1 MKKVIILL
9 LLLLLLLQVSSD
21 FNFKDHAFKPI
32 TALQC
37 NYGSPEIFS
46 NKKNMCKKVKYENKL
61 EPENVVILQKVH
73 HIQTEGYLCQKF
85 ESTIQELC
93 GLWSYSKIV
102 DLKIDSPVNI
112 SVQDCEMIRDQGFF
126 VAPNGQKH
134 ALGQNS
140 EVHYSYIKDGNVI
153 YTSDNIRCHS
163 NNAVLVGNI
172 AMNGVVSLVSARIK
186 FLKIPILQS
195 PYERLDQQHG
205 TILPKDCLHTQGC
218 QTDFGTYLFENSR
231 SFNGYCIY
239 QKIRELV
246 MQPIIKDSTLF
257 LISEKY
263 HIILENRSQIKYP
276 PLFKQS
282 ERYQQRN
289 VHCLDLEDLIST
301 QFSNVF
307 LVSNGTNPNV
317 DLQYAA
323 NLDEVD
329 STNFSPEL
337 QNQISKQFLQYFLT
351 EELETSLANHQEKIC
366 EAMLGNGDIFRSPY
380 HRESLIKIDG
390 DLVTELKCKEVG
402 VSLRI
407 GQPSTTEKCYSQFFL
422 ARTYDSRQGESK
434 RVWIHLKTGLLF
446 EKEPDFINEISCNTS
461 EQKYVIN
468 KNSEIIALYPYPQL
482 VENITLDHE
491 KISIFDT
498 DLHFHIKLENS
509 DNLYT
514 NSEQTEYHR
523 AINNRATDASVHEVI
538 SDNFCDGNYCG
549 SLEDRPSHP
558 EIQSWSQILY
568 SPLVGTAHQI
578 LNGFRI
584 YGEISAT
591 LIGIYMF
598 CKLIFVF
605 GKKVNN
611 RYLKVPSEEAT
622 YLENI
627 RKELQIKNQP
637 SESL

>member
-1 MKKVIILL
+1 M
-9 LLLLLLLQVSSD
+9 
-21 FNFKDHAFKPI
+21 
-32 TALQC
+32 
-37 NYGSPEIFS
+37 
-46 NKKNMCKKVKYENKL
+46 
-61 EPENVVILQKVH
+61 
-73 HIQTEGYLCQKF
+73 
-85 ESTIQELC
+85 
-93 GLWSYSKIV
+93 
-102 DLKIDSPVNI
+102 
-112 SVQDCEMIRDQGFF
+112 
-126 VAPNGQKH
+126 
-134 ALGQNS
+134 
-140 EVHYSYIKDGNVI
+140 
-153 YTSDNIRCHS
+153 
-163 NNAVLVGNI
+163 
-172 AMNGVVSLVSARIK
+172 
-186 FLKIPILQS
+186 
-195 PYERLDQQHG
+195 
-205 TILPKDCLHTQGC
+205 
-218 QTDFGTYLFENSR
+218 
-231 SFNGYCIY
+231 
-239 QKIRELV
+239 
-246 MQPIIKDSTLF
+246 
-257 LISEKY
+257 
-263 HIILENRSQIKYP
+263 KYP

-282 ERYQQRN
+282 ERYQQKD
-289 VHCLDLEDLIST
+289 VHCLDLEDLVST

-307 LVSNGTNPNV
+307 LVSNGTNANV

-323 NLDEVD
+323 NLEEVD

-337 QNQISKQFLQYFLT
+337 QNQISMQFLQYFLT

-390 DLVTELKCKEVG
+390 DLVSELKCKEVG

-461 EQKYVIN
+461 DQKYVIN
-468 KNSEIIALYPYPQL
+468 QNSEIIALYPYPQL

-523 AINNRATDASVHEVI
+523 SINNRASDASVHEII
-538 SDNFCDGNYCG
+538 SDTFCDGNYCG
-549 SLEDRPSHP
+549 SLEDRSSHP
-558 EIQSWSQILY
+558 EIRSWSQILY

-637 SESL
+637 SETL